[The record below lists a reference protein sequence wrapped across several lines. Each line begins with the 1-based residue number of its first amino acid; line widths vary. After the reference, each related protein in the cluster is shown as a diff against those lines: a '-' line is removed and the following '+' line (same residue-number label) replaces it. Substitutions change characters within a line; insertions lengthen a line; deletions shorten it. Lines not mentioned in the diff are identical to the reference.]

1 MCVLDLSSAMA
12 WHRKAGP
19 SAILL
24 TVLLALAG
32 CAGME
37 PYEPY
42 NYREE
47 GPEKGIFT
55 GSTGEFVIFGYD
67 NAPKAGGAPG
77 NEDEANVTKD
87 PE

>member
-1 MCVLDLSSAMA
+1 MCVPDLSSAMA
-12 WHRKAGP
+12 WQWKVGP
-19 SAILL
+19 SAILV
-24 TVLLALAG
+24 TVLLALVG

-67 NAPKAGGAPG
+67 NAPKADGAPG
-77 NEDEANVTKD
+77 NEDEVNETKD
-87 PE
+87 AE